1 MAKREA
7 PAVTLPTVWLDLD
20 LGDTEVLLRE
30 HAHDGLF
37 TLDIDG
43 EQRLLVNADQTA
55 EIARAFVTL
64 AAAKGWR

>member
-1 MAKREA
+1 MAKKEA
-7 PAVTLPTVWLDLD
+7 PATPPTVWLELD

-30 HAHDGLF
+30 HHHDGAF
-37 TLDIDG
+37 TLDLDG
-43 EQRLLVNADQTA
+43 EQRLLVNADQMA